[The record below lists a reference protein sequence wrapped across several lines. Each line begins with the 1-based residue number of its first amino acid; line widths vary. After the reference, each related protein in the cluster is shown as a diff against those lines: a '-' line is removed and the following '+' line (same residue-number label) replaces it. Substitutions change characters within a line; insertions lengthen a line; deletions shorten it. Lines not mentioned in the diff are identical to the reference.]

1 MKRTYIKKVL
11 GEVFKMM
18 DQKGYKNCEVMELTM
33 KTCIN
38 RKAEMFVSV
47 EAIVQEQGAVGK
59 TYKLETCCD
68 L

>member
-11 GEVFKMM
+11 GEVFKTM

-47 EAIVQEQGAVGK
+47 EAIIQEQGADGK
-59 TYKLETCCD
+59 SYKLETCCD

>member
-11 GEVFKMM
+11 GEVFKTM